1 LHDAALKGHA
11 AIVRTLLAHG
21 ARIDARNASGGTALH
36 DAALA
41 GQTAV
46 VELLLDRGAP
56 IDAPDTEA
64 GATPLHYAASWDRG
78 PTVELLLKRGADA
91 SLRDKAGKTAL
102 DLARDSNSAAALA
115 LLAVK
120 SGQ

>member
-1 LHDAALKGHA
+1 
-11 AIVRTLLAHG
+11 
-21 ARIDARNASGGTALH
+21 
-36 DAALA
+36 
-41 GQTAV
+41 

-64 GATPLHYAASWDRG
+64 GATPLHYAASYDRG

-91 SLRDKAGKTAL
+91 ALRNKAGKTAL
-102 DLARDSNSAAALA
+102 DLARANNAAAALA